1 MTGSS
6 LPLFRQTVRPEW
18 IDYNGHMSEAFYVL
32 VFGHATDTMMDA
44 VGLDPAYRERSGCSL
59 YTVEAHVRYLKEVP
73 EGTPLAVRTRILG
86 VDGKKLRF
94 AHEMYAGEAADGQEA
109 EQDTAGQDTAGQD
122 SAGQDG
128 GAEAVATIEL
138 FALHVGAQGSAP
150 FPEPVRERLSALLEE
165 PPAWAGRAI
174 GPVPRAV

>member
-1 MTGSS
+1 MTGRP
-6 LPLFRQTVRPEW
+6 LPLFHQTVRAEW

-44 VGLDPAYRERSGCSL
+44 VGLDPAYRESSGCSL

-94 AHEMYAGEAADGQEA
+94 AHEMYAGDAAGGQE
-109 EQDTAGQDTAGQD
+109 
-122 SAGQDG
+122 AGQDG
-128 GAEAVATIEL
+128 DAEAVASIEL

-150 FPEPVRERLSALLEE
+150 FPEPVRERLTALLEE

>member
-1 MTGSS
+1 MTGGS
-6 LPLFRQTVRPEW
+6 LPLFRQTVRAEW

-44 VGLDPAYRERSGCSL
+44 VGLDPAYRESSGCSL

-94 AHEMYAGEAADGQEA
+94 AHEMYAGEAADGRE
-109 EQDTAGQDTAGQD
+109 EGQDPAGQDE
-122 SAGQDG
+122 

-150 FPEPVRERLSALLEE
+150 FPEPVRERLTALLEE

-174 GPVPRAV
+174 GPVPRAA